1 MNIFST
7 ITWRKHLWTNLFLEI
22 LQVANKI
29 RIHNRLF
36 CGNNFTSK
44 IFKKLFLVESRFNI
58 RQGCSLQ
65 PRTLLNCVT
74 YDFMRVFEIAAIKTL
89 ENYQK
94 NVCIKF
100 LFNTVTRLQSTV
112 YYQTKD
118 CTTGTFWKSS
128 ERKGSYK
135 I

>member
-29 RIHNRLF
+29 RIHNRLL

-89 ENYQK
+89 ENPGNNRLIYIF
-94 NVCIKF
+94 IKTAKLTLVIF
-100 LFNTVTRLQSTV
+100 EWSSFSL
-112 YYQTKD
+112 K
-118 CTTGTFWKSS
+118 KSILPLAQW
-128 ERKGSYK
+128 RWMGRP
-135 I
+135 